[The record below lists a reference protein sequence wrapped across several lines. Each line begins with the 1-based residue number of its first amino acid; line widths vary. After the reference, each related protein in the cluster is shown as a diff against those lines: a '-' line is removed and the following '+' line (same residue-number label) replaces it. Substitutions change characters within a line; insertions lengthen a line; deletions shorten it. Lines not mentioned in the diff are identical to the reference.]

1 MYNNYY
7 KNNDS
12 SNHILIKEKYKIT
25 ENDNKDNYIRGR
37 SNVIKRRN
45 LRENW

>member
-1 MYNNYY
+1 MIVV
-7 KNNDS
+7 
-12 SNHILIKEKYKIT
+12 ILFLGIIMEKYKII

-37 SNVIKRRN
+37 SIVNKRRN